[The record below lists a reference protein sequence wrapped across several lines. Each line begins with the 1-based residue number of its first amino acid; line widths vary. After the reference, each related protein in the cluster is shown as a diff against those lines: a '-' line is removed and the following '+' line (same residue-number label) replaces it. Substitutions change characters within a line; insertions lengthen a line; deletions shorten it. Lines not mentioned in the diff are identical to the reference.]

1 MVLIYYC
8 GRSAE
13 NCRETAV
20 GFAVIS
26 KIVDQLE
33 GLPQGINDRL
43 MTLRQFSGKRHAT
56 IISAYA
62 PTMTNP
68 DEISQVLK
76 KDKLVLGA
84 FNARGGTD

>member
-1 MVLIYYC
+1 MYYC

-13 NCRETAV
+13 DRRETRV
-20 GFAVIS
+20 GFAVMS

-76 KDKLVLGA
+76 KDKLAL
-84 FNARGGTD
+84 

>member
-20 GFAVIS
+20 GFAVIC
-26 KIVDQLE
+26 DQLE
-33 GLPQGINDRL
+33 GLLQGINDRL

-68 DEISQVLK
+68 DGISQVLK
-76 KDKLVLGA
+76 KDKLVLGD